1 MRIARPHF
9 LLSLILAGQLIFAC
23 SYEGADANANSAD
36 SSNANISSNSAQS
49 ANDNIEELGMLVTLP
64 FEPEDSSWKET
75 TSADGTKKLTAAIR
89 FSDANAD
96 KVAAAAA
103 QHRAPVPEKLATESW
118 FPPELISQGDI
129 SGESALNGQSYAAN
143 DFIRPPYSEGKLIR
157 IENSDYF
164 ILELTAR

>member
-1 MRIARPHF
+1 MRFTRTHF
-9 LLSLILAGQLIFAC
+9 LLSLILAGQLMFAC
-23 SYEGADANANSAD
+23 SYDGADANANSAY
-36 SSNANISSNSAQS
+36 SSNANIASNSAPS
-49 ANDNIEELGMLVTLP
+49 ANDNIEELP

-75 TSADGTKKLTAAIR
+75 TFADGTKKLTAAIR
-89 FSDANAD
+89 FSGSDAD

-103 QHRAPVPEKLATESW
+103 QHRAPVPEKLATETW

>member
-1 MRIARPHF
+1 MPEYTVVTAQAATQFRELSAMVHTSSIPDF
-9 LLSLILAGQLIFAC
+9 L
-23 SYEGADANANSAD
+23 EH
-36 SSNANISSNSAQS
+36 
-49 ANDNIEELGMLVTLP
+49 
-64 FEPEDSSWKET
+64 
-75 TSADGTKKLTAAIR
+75 
-89 FSDANAD
+89 D
-96 KVAAAAA
+96 KVVAAAA
-103 QHRAPVPEKLATESW
+103 QHRPPVPEKLATESW